1 MSRVWG
7 VVNTLVCN
15 RCGQLFQCR
24 HLRQH
29 CRCHP
34 LSPTPGLEGSSGLV
48 YPCCGRRQQPFRL
61 LDTPPVRGAC
71 GWREQC
77 GHTVAET
84 AISVHE
90 NTCVCGQN
98 CPLRVWLT
106 VQACKGHT
114 LQRYKNIMVTQECCA
129 LSLLP
134 CPTFQDGCQLSDHCV
149 TAVNGAAGTSDVG
162 TVLLAHQD
170 MICVQDTETAGD
182 RARCVSKP

>member
-24 HLRQH
+24 HLQQH
-29 CRCHP
+29 CRRHP

-48 YPCCGRRQQPFRL
+48 YPCCGRRQQSFRL
-61 LDTPPVRGAC
+61 LDTSPVCGAC

-77 GHTVAET
+77 GHTVT
-84 AISVHE
+84 GTGYNAISVA
-90 NTCVCGQN
+90 TQGLGLDTMPSVCMRTRVCGQN

-106 VQACKGHT
+106 VQGCTGHT
-114 LQRYKNIMVTQECCA
+114 LHRYSYIKVTQECCV
-129 LSLLP
+129 LSLPP

-149 TAVNGAAGTSDVG
+149 TAVDGAAGASNVG
-162 TVLLAHQD
+162 TALLAH
-170 MICVQDTETAGD
+170 
-182 RARCVSKP
+182 